1 MRIYVMIS
9 KVRSTEKSIINHME
23 EVITWQKE
31 VDSQAVCREIWQ
43 I

>member
-23 EVITWQKE
+23 EVTTWQKE
-31 VDSQAVCREIWQ
+31 VDFPEAQCPVI
-43 I
+43 

>member
-23 EVITWQKE
+23 ETATWQKE
-31 VDSQAVCREIWQ
+31 VDSPEAQCPVI
-43 I
+43 

>member
-9 KVRSTEKSIINHME
+9 KVRSTEKSIINNME

-31 VDSQAVCREIWQ
+31 VDFPEAQCPVI
-43 I
+43 

>member
-31 VDSQAVCREIWQ
+31 VDSPEAQCPVI
-43 I
+43 

>member
-9 KVRSTEKSIINHME
+9 RVRSTEKSIINDME

-31 VDSQAVCREIWQ
+31 VDFPEAQCPVI
-43 I
+43 

>member
-9 KVRSTEKSIINHME
+9 KVRSTEKSIINDME

-31 VDSQAVCREIWQ
+31 VDSPEAQCPVI
-43 I
+43 

>member
-31 VDSQAVCREIWQ
+31 VDSPEAQCLVI
-43 I
+43 